1 MGLQNKA
8 GSKLG
13 TLLNKNV
20 SNVPR
25 DPLALN
31 ITGEPGTRTILG
43 VEGDADSA
51 RALTSNPD
59 TVDPGA
65 GSSCEQDSF
74 DFTRAVKSDDAA
86 TPTFLWDDHIWS
98 LGYHDEDRRVMFNQR
113 YVQSEVLMS
122 IRHWLLRRWRR
133 NVWQSLRR
141 YMHTSFGTA
150 WRHKAPIEEIRVG
163 QDALRQCAAANWW
176 EWCEGSTLFYW
187 RWPKYVK
194 ELVLEGHQP
203 WFELSLPQYKV
214 PQRWESD
221 PDTRAKIK
229 AKLATP
235 LGRRYIEAGKVKS
248 LTSYFS
254 VPKGDSNLRIVYDAS
269 KSGLNSGCL
278 PFSRPRVI
286 ISLIC

>member
-31 ITGEPGTRTILG
+31 IIGEPGARTILG

-51 RALTSNPD
+51 WASTSNPD
-59 TVDPGA
+59 TVVPGA
-65 GSSCEQDSF
+65 GSSCERDSF

-98 LGYHDEDRRVMFNQR
+98 LGYHDEDRRVMFNQC

-122 IRHWLLRRWRR
+122 IRHWLLRRWRW

-150 WRHKAPIEEIRVG
+150 WHHKAPIEEIRVG
-163 QDALRQCAAANWW
+163 QDALR
-176 EWCEGSTLFYW
+176 
-187 RWPKYVK
+187 
-194 ELVLEGHQP
+194 
-203 WFELSLPQYKV
+203 
-214 PQRWESD
+214 
-221 PDTRAKIK
+221 
-229 AKLATP
+229 
-235 LGRRYIEAGKVKS
+235 
-248 LTSYFS
+248 
-254 VPKGDSNLRIVYDAS
+254 
-269 KSGLNSGCL
+269 
-278 PFSRPRVI
+278 
-286 ISLIC
+286 